1 MERQIA
7 NEKKRKGVEK
17 RENEIRN
24 ERKKR
29 DRGRDKEDIKRRRRL
44 EREKTKPVDR

>member
-1 MERQIA
+1 MRRRGKVWK
-7 NEKKRKGVEK
+7 N
-17 RENEIRN
+17 RENEIHN

-29 DRGRDKEDIKRRRRL
+29 DRGRDKGDIMRQRRL